1 MYLFLLNCLQIR
13 CFSCLFGKAREMG
26 YSIPDDKAWT
36 TEGKY
41 EGATVLEPKKGAYF
55 TPIAALDFASLY
67 PSIIR
72 AHNMSPETL
81 VMDDKFDNI
90 PGVEYYEIETGL
102 GTFRYAQ
109 RKEDGSCQGV
119 VPALLDDLAKFRKH
133 AKKLMAEAKKA
144 GDEFKENLHDASQR
158 SYKVV
163 MNSVYGFLGASKGFI
178 PIVPIAASVTATGRK
193 MIEHTAKRV
202 VELLPGSEVVY
213 GDTGEIGVYS

>member
-1 MYLFLLNCLQIR
+1 MNY
-13 CFSCLFGKAREMG
+13 A
-26 YSIPDDKAWT
+26 IPDDKAWAAD
-36 TEGKY
+36 GKY

-55 TPIAALDFASLY
+55 EPIAALDFSSLY

-81 VMDDKFDNI
+81 VMDARYDNI

-133 AKKLMAEAKKA
+133 SKKLMAGAKKA
-144 GDEFKENLHDASQR
+144 GDEFRENLYDAV
-158 SYKVV
+158 SYID
-163 MNSVYGFLGASKGFI
+163 SVFLMT
-178 PIVPIAASVTATGRK
+178 TATYN
-193 MIEHTAKRV
+193 I
-202 VELLPGSEVVY
+202 
-213 GDTGEIGVYS
+213 I